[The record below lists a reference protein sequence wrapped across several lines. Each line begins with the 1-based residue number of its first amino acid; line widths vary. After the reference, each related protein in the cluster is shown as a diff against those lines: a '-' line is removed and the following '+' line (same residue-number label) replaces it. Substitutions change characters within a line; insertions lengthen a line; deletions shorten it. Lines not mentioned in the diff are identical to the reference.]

1 MKTGFSWLST
11 LMALLLSTAVLA
23 QNNNAPPLKL
33 IVGYAAGGPVD
44 GAARLLAPY
53 LSRALDGQTVLVD
66 NRPGAAGAL
75 GGDVVAKSAGNVPQL
90 YFAASPTLTI
100 TPHLL
105 RAMPFDPVRE
115 LTPIAPL
122 VSYANVLVLNKDAPF
137 KTLPELLAYA
147 KSNPGKISY
156 GSAGVGASNHLSGEL
171 LALRTGTDL
180 THVPY
185 KGNAPAMTDVMGG
198 QISMMF
204 DIINSARSHIA
215 SGAVR
220 PIAVT
225 SSARNN
231 ALPTIPTMRESG
243 VPDYDVAGW
252 FAVFASPKIAAA
264 DAARYTEAFRKVLAN
279 DEVKAKLIDGG
290 YDVWTG
296 TPSMVADRLAKELAL
311 WGVVTKN
318 IPKQ

>member
-1 MKTGFSWLST
+1 MTKRPLIALALS
-11 LMALLLSTAVLA
+11 LLLSHAALA
-23 QNNNAPPLKL
+23 QTSNAPPLKL

-44 GAARLLAPY
+44 GSARILAPY
-53 LSRALDGQTVLVD
+53 LSRALDGQTVLVE
-66 NRPGAAGAL
+66 NRPGAGGAL
-75 GGDVVAKSAGNVPQL
+75 GGDLVAKGAGNAPQL
-90 YFAASPTLTI
+90 YFAASPAITI

-105 RAMPFDPVRE
+105 KAMPFDPVRD

-122 VSYANVLVLNKDAPF
+122 VAYVNVLVVNKDAPF
-137 KTLPELLAYA
+137 KSIPELLTFA
-147 KSNPGKISY
+147 KANPGKISY
-156 GSAGVGASNHLSGEL
+156 GSSGVGASNHLSGEL

-185 KGNAPAMTDVMGG
+185 KGNAPAMSDLIGG

-204 DIINSARSHIA
+204 DIVHTARPHIA

-220 PIAVT
+220 PLAVT
-225 SSARNN
+225 STTRNA
-231 ALPTIPTMRESG
+231 ALPHVPTMRESG
-243 VPDYDVAGW
+243 VADYDVAGW

-264 DAARYTEAFRKVLAN
+264 DAARYTEAFRKILLL
-279 DEVKAKLIDGG
+279 DEVKAKLVEGG
-290 YDVWTG
+290 YDVWSG
-296 TPSMVADRLAKELAL
+296 TPSNVADRLAKELAL